1 MFKATRSEEE
11 GELRALEERLAMPA
25 AGDTPAVLASL
36 LAPEFREFGRSG
48 RIFDRAAA
56 LEELVRHERPRVVL
70 ENFKA
75 TVIAREVILVT
86 YLSRS
91 APGAR
96 SKPPALRSSVW
107 CRRKDRWQLVFHQ
120 GTPGPAER
128 QQKCIDSDST

>member
-1 MFKATRSEEE
+1 MFEGMRSEEE

-25 AGDTPAVLASL
+25 AGDTLAVLASL
-36 LAPEFREFGRSG
+36 LAPEFREFGGSG

-56 LEELVRHERPRVVL
+56 LEALVQHERPRVVL

-75 TVIAREVILVT
+75 TGIARGVTLVT

-96 SKPPALRSSVW
+96 SKPPTLRSSLW
-107 CRRKDRWQLVFHQ
+107 CRRGDRWQLVFHQ
-120 GTPGPAER
+120 GTPVPAE
-128 QQKCIDSDST
+128 QQ